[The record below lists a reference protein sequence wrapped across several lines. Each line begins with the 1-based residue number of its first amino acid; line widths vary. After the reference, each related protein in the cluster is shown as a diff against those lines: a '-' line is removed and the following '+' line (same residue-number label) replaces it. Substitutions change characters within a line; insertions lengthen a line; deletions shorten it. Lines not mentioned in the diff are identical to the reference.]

1 MFIKKLM
8 ENLMAKKKKKFL
20 QEIATVGEEEIDE
33 IAKEVAEEEI
43 EPFAVEADPDDYPVE
58 WEPPLQVPEED
69 EGKMNKQKFLDSIGM
84 GERPGSQLA
93 ADKWK
98 ESLGI

>member
-1 MFIKKLM
+1 M
-8 ENLMAKKKKKFL
+8 EKIMAKKKKEFL
-20 QEIATVGEEEIDE
+20 QEIAPVGEEEIDE

-43 EPFAVEADPDDYPVE
+43 EPFAVEADPVE
-58 WEPPLQVPEED
+58 EN
-69 EGKMNKQKFLDSIGM
+69 EGKMDKQKFLDTIGL

-98 ESLGI
+98 EYLGI

>member
-1 MFIKKLM
+1 MFIKKLL
-8 ENLMAKKKKKFL
+8 EKIMAKKKKEFL
-20 QEIATVGEEEIDE
+20 QEIAPEGEEEIDE

-43 EPFAVEADPDDYPVE
+43 EPFEVEEDPTDIGPWKPTLE
-58 WEPPLQVPEED
+58 VPED
-69 EGKMNKQKFLDSIGM
+69 EVKMDKQKFLDSIGM

-98 ESLGI
+98 EYLGI

>member
-1 MFIKKLM
+1 M
-8 ENLMAKKKKKFL
+8 EKIMAKKKKEFL
-20 QEIATVGEEEIDE
+20 QEIAPVGEEEIDE

-43 EPFAVEADPDDYPVE
+43 EPFAVEADPVE
-58 WEPPLQVPEED
+58 WEPTLELPED
-69 EGKMNKQKFLDSIGM
+69 EGKMDKEKFLDSIGL

-98 ESLGI
+98 EYLGI

>member
-8 ENLMAKKKKKFL
+8 EKLMAKKKKEFL
-20 QEIATVGEEEIDE
+20 QEIAPVGEEEVDE
-33 IAKEVAEEEI
+33 STRDVQ
-43 EPFAVEADPDDYPVE
+43 
-58 WEPPLQVPEED
+58 WEPPLDLPEDEEKED
-69 EGKMNKQKFLDSIGM
+69 AEGKMDKQKFLDSIGL

-98 ESLGI
+98 EYLGI

>member
-1 MFIKKLM
+1 MFKKLM
-8 ENLMAKKKKKFL
+8 ENLMAKKKKNFL
-20 QEIATVGEEEIDE
+20 QEIAPVGEEEIDE

-43 EPFAVEADPDDYPVE
+43 EPFEVEEDPTDMGPWKPTLE
-58 WEPPLQVPEED
+58 VPED
-69 EGKMNKQKFLDSIGM
+69 EVKMDKQKFLDSIGM

-98 ESLGI
+98 EYLGI

>member
-8 ENLMAKKKKKFL
+8 EMIMAKNKKKFL
-20 QEIATVGEEEIDE
+20 QEIATVGKEEIDE

-43 EPFAVEADPDDYPVE
+43 EPFEVEEDPTDMGPWKPTLE
-58 WEPPLQVPEED
+58 VPED
-69 EGKMNKQKFLDSIGM
+69 EVKMDKQKFLDSIGM

-98 ESLGI
+98 EYLGI

>member
-1 MFIKKLM
+1 M

-43 EPFAVEADPDDYPVE
+43 EPFEVEADPVE
-58 WEPPLQVPEED
+58 WEPPLEVPKED
-69 EGKMNKQKFLDSIGM
+69 EGKMNKGDYLDSIGL

-93 ADKWK
+93 ATKW
-98 ESLGI
+98 EEYLGI

>member
-43 EPFAVEADPDDYPVE
+43 EPFEVEADPVE
-58 WEPPLQVPEED
+58 WEPPLEVPKE

-98 ESLGI
+98 EYLGI

>member
-1 MFIKKLM
+1 MFIKKLL
-8 ENLMAKKKKKFL
+8 EKIMAKKKKEFL
-20 QEIATVGEEEIDE
+20 QEIAPEGEEEIDE

-43 EPFAVEADPDDYPVE
+43 EPFEV
-58 WEPPLQVPEED
+58 EED
-69 EGKMNKQKFLDSIGM
+69 PTDMGPWKPTLEVAEEEVKMDKQKFLDSIGM

-98 ESLGI
+98 EYLGI

>member
-8 ENLMAKKKKKFL
+8 ENLMAKKKKEFL
-20 QEIATVGEEEIDE
+20 QEIATVGEEEVDE
-33 IAKEVAEEEI
+33 IAKEVAEEE
-43 EPFAVEADPDDYPVE
+43 VERDPVE
-58 WEPPLQVPEED
+58 WEPPLELPD
-69 EGKMNKQKFLDSIGM
+69 TKGKMDKQGFLDSIGM

-98 ESLGI
+98 EYLGI

>member
-8 ENLMAKKKKKFL
+8 EKLMAKKKKEFL
-20 QEIATVGEEEIDE
+20 QEIAPVGEEEIDE

-43 EPFAVEADPDDYPVE
+43 EPFAVEADPVE
-58 WEPPLQVPEED
+58 WEPPLELPED
-69 EGKMNKQKFLDSIGM
+69 EGKMDKQKFLDSIGL

-98 ESLGI
+98 EYLGI

>member
-1 MFIKKLM
+1 MFIKKLL
-8 ENLMAKKKKKFL
+8 EKIMAKKKKEFL
-20 QEIATVGEEEIDE
+20 QEIAPVEEEETDE

-43 EPFAVEADPDDYPVE
+43 EPFEVEEDPTDMGPWKPTLE
-58 WEPPLQVPEED
+58 VPED
-69 EGKMNKQKFLDSIGM
+69 EVKMDKQKFLDSIGM

-98 ESLGI
+98 EYLGI

>member
-8 ENLMAKKKKKFL
+8 ENLMAKKKKEFL
-20 QEIATVGEEEIDE
+20 QEIAPIGEEEIDE
-33 IAKEVAEEEI
+33 IAKEVAGEE
-43 EPFAVEADPDDYPVE
+43 VE
-58 WEPPLQVPEED
+58 WEPPLEVPED
-69 EGKMNKQKFLDSIGM
+69 EGKMDKQKFLDSIGL

-98 ESLGI
+98 EYLGI

>member
-1 MFIKKLM
+1 M

-43 EPFAVEADPDDYPVE
+43 EPFEVEADPVE
-58 WEPPLQVPEED
+58 WEPPLEVPKE

-98 ESLGI
+98 EYLGI